1 LYIII
6 IIIIKKKNKVISG
19 VYLGPRMKIKLLI
32 LQKKKRLKKRRR
44 VTRPMPMKKI
54 GVKKTIKN

>member
-6 IIIIKKKNKVISG
+6 IIIKKKKNKVISG